1 MGIWSQPLCK
11 TVVSP
16 LYNMQGLRLSVL
28 LVLSLACLGLGQEKV
43 NYSGYQ
49 VLRVEVRNEQEA
61 AKLKSLEEENLF
73 DFWTEIMLGKHVDV
87 MASPENMGALEVWIE
102 TNGLKSSVMI
112 QDVAPLME
120 LERIPAGSNSGEAKL
135 AHNMDWT
142 SYHALEDIYGWFDY
156 LETTY
161 DFCQTENI
169 GQSFEGQEMR
179 VMKVCKGE
187 CGNKP
192 AMWIDSGIHARE
204 WISPASG
211 TWMLNE
217 LVENDAAHP
226 ELTENLDWYF
236 LPVANPDG
244 YRKSRDDDRMGR
256 KTTTFYEG
264 NKCQG
269 TDPNRTWDFHWAETG
284 ASSDSCSE
292 TYDGPEPFS
301 EVENRNVRD
310 FVAARGDNIKFHQ
323 TLHSYSQ
330 FILIPWGYT
339 TDTAPGYYAM
349 LDLAERGNEA
359 LHAVHRKNYEVG
371 CIPCILYTA
380 SGTSLDW
387 ALGVVGIPYVYSIE
401 LRDKGLF
408 GFLLPAVLIVPT
420 AEETWAFHEVATRQ
434 MIDEFGS

>member
-1 MGIWSQPLCK
+1 MG
-11 TVVSP
+11 VVSP
-16 LYNMQGLRLSVL
+16 LYNMQGLRLSFL
-28 LVLSLACLGLGQEKV
+28 LVLSLACLGLGQDKV

-87 MASPENMGALEVWIE
+87 MASPENMGALEMWIE

-120 LERIPAGSNSGEAKL
+120 LERIPAGNISGAAKL

-169 GQSFEGQEMR
+169 GQSYEGQEMV

-204 WISPASG
+204 WISPATG

-226 ELTENLDWYF
+226 EFTEKLDWYF
-236 LPVANPDG
+236 LPSHNPDG
-244 YRKSRDDDRMGR
+244 YRVSRDYDRMWR
-256 KTTTFYEG
+256 KTTTKYEG
-264 NKCQG
+264 DPCQG
-269 TDPNRTWDFHWAETG
+269 TDANRNWDFHWSETG
-284 ASSDSCSE
+284 ASGDSCSQ
-292 TYDGPEPFS
+292 TYYGPEPFS
-301 EVENRNVRD
+301 EVEARNVRD
-310 FVAARGDNIKFHQ
+310 FVNTHKDSIKFYQ

-330 FILIPWGYT
+330 LILMPWGYT
-339 TDTAPGYYAM
+339 YDNAPGYEAM
-349 LDLAERGNEA
+349 LDLGNRGNDA
-359 LHAVHRKNYEVG
+359 LYAKHGEFYEVG
-371 CIPCILYTA
+371 CIPCVLYTA
-380 SGTSLDW
+380 AGTSLDW
-387 ALGVVGIPYVYSIE
+387 ALGVAGIPYVYSIE
-401 LRDKGLF
+401 LRDTGMY
-408 GFLLPAVLIVPT
+408 GFLLPPEQIVPT
-420 AEETWAFHEVATRQ
+420 AEEAWAWHEVAANQ
-434 MIDEFGS
+434 IIEEFGN

>member
-28 LVLSLACLGLGQEKV
+28 LVLSLACLGLGQKKV

-87 MASPENMGALEVWIE
+87 MASPENMGALEMWIE

-120 LERIPAGSNSGEAKL
+120 LERIPAGNNSGEAKL

-169 GQSFEGQEMR
+169 GQSFEGQEMV
-179 VMKVCKGE
+179 VMKVCRGE

-204 WISPASG
+204 WISPAVG
-211 TWMLNE
+211 TWMLSE
-217 LVENDAAHP
+217 VVENDAAHP

-236 LPVANPDG
+236 LPSHNPDG
-244 YRKSRDDDRMGR
+244 YRVSREDDRFWR
-256 KTTTFYEG
+256 KTTTFYPG
-264 NKCQG
+264 DSCQG
-269 TDPNRTWDFHWAETG
+269 TDANRNWDFHWAETG
-284 ASSDSCSE
+284 ASGDSCSM
-292 TYDGPEPFS
+292 TYYGPEPFS
-301 EVENRNVRD
+301 EVEARNVRD
-310 FVAARGDNIKFHQ
+310 FVAARSDNIKFYQ

-339 TDTAPGYYAM
+339 TATAPGYYAM

-359 LHAVHRKNYEVG
+359 LFAVHGKEYEAG

-401 LRDKGLF
+401 LRDTGNF
-408 GFLLPAVLIVPT
+408 GFVLPADQIIPT
-420 AEETWAFHEVATRQ
+420 AEETWAFHEVAARQ
-434 MIDEFGS
+434 MIEEFGS